1 MEGVG
6 IFVIKK
12 WFAII
17 SDHTIS
23 LYERM
28 FRIATAVCMI
38 ALIFTLP
45 MGRRISNI
53 VILIISLAVISLIVR
68 FSIQKGCVH
77 TGATAIVI
85 LLLTLFPF
93 TFFTAGGFYSGV
105 PEWFVL
111 CFIYIC
117 ITLHGRRMATFFVLC
132 AAETLLCYGIAFYY
146 PELAALNSQQ
156 HSFFDSAFSMVM
168 VGLLTSV
175 LLMFLNRMYEEENA
189 LTQQQKKEIEELNQ
203 AENHFFSSMSH
214 EIRTPIN
221 TIIGLNEIT
230 LRGDIP
236 PEVAENARNIQ
247 GASKLLLTLINDI
260 LDISKIKSG
269 KMEIINT
276 SYETGALFSEIVNM
290 IWIKAKEKGLEFK
303 LHIDPSIP
311 SMLCGDEVRIK
322 QILINL
328 LNNAV
333 KYTSEG
339 SVTLSVRC
347 ERQGV
352 NRVLVWYSVED
363 TGQGVKKEN
372 IPYLFNAFRRVDEEK
387 NRHIEGTGLGLSI
400 VQQLVELMGGEIS
413 VNSVY
418 TKGSTFIVS
427 LEQDIVDEKELG
439 TFSLASRTRV
449 REGEQYRQSFEAPDA
464 HILVVD
470 DNDMN
475 LMVVSRLLAD
485 TKVQIDTASSGAECL
500 KLTQNHHYDCI
511 LMDHMMPEMSGIECL
526 HALRA
531 QPGGL
536 CQDTPVV
543 ALTANAGSDNQ
554 LLYRKE
560 GFSGYLA
567 KPVSG
572 ALLEAAV
579 LSILPKEL
587 VQISEDARQSD
598 IDKDILIFEQA
609 KRRSILV
616 TTDSVCDLPESLRK
630 ELGIAVCPYYVCTDE
645 GRFLDELELKPEELL
660 MHMAGNGTGYS
671 QPPEVEDY
679 ERFFA
684 EKLTEAQNVIHIT
697 MAKHVSE
704 GYQNAIEAA
713 KSFENVTVVDSGHLS
728 SSMGLTVLCAADMAE
743 RHAAKEEILDA
754 VKRMERFISSAFI
767 INSTHMMCQS
777 GRISKRIQILC
788 DALLLHPVLVLK
800 RSKMVV
806 GGMVMGNFSHAAK
819 KYIRRTLQDT
829 RNIDRRILFIT
840 YSGMDEQKIQYIQN
854 LVKQYC
860 PFERVYLQKAS
871 SAIASNCGPGSFGLL
886 FMRRDD
892 AAIPFFQT
900 SERGGAA

>member
-1 MEGVG
+1 M
-6 IFVIKK
+6 IKK
-12 WFAII
+12 WFDII
-17 SDHTIS
+17 LDHRIS
-23 LYERM
+23 LRERM
-28 FRIATAVCMI
+28 FRISTAICMV

-45 MGRRISNI
+45 MGRSVLNI
-53 VILIISLAVISLIVR
+53 FILVLSLAAISEIAR
-68 FSIQKGCVH
+68 FSIQKEQLQA
-77 TGATAIVI
+77 GATAIVV
-85 LLLTLFPF
+85 LLLSLFPF

-111 CFIYIC
+111 CFIYVC
-117 ITLHGRRMATFFVLC
+117 ITLHGKRMAAFFVLC
-132 AAETLLCYGIAFYY
+132 AAETLLCYGIAFYF
-146 PELAALNSQQ
+146 PELAAGSTQQ
-156 HSFFDSAFSMVM
+156 RSFFDSAFSMVM

-269 KMEIINT
+269 KMEVI
-276 SYETGALFSEIVNM
+276 SAAYETGTLFSEIVNI
-290 IWIKAKEKGLEFK
+290 IWVKAKEKGLEFK
-303 LHIDPSIP
+303 LHVDPSIP

-347 ERQGV
+347 ERQGL
-352 NRVLVWYSVED
+352 NRVTVWCSVED

-400 VQQLVELMGGEIS
+400 VKQLVDLMGGEIS

-418 TKGSTFIVS
+418 TKGSKFIVA

-439 TFSLASRTRV
+439 TFTLASRARIHN
-449 REGEQYRQSFEAPDA
+449 GGAYRQSFEAPDA

-475 LMVVSRLLAD
+475 LMVVTKLLAE
-485 TKVQIDTASSGAECL
+485 TKIQIDTASSGAECL
-500 KLTQNHHYDCI
+500 RLTQNHHYDCI
-511 LMDHMMPEMSGIECL
+511 LMDHMMPEMDGIECL

-536 CQDTPVV
+536 CQTAPVV

-587 VQISEDARQSD
+587 VRLCEEAGQSEL
-598 IDKDILIFEQA
+598 DKDVLIFEPV
-609 KRRSILV
+609 KRRSVLV
-616 TTDSVCDLPESLRK
+616 TTDSVCDLPE
-630 ELGIAVCPYYVCTDE
+630 ELLQMFGISVCPYYVLTEE
-645 GRFLDELELKPEELL
+645 GRFLDGQELMPDELL
-660 MHMAGNGTGYS
+660 AHIAQGKKGIS
-671 QPPEVEDY
+671 QPPGVEDY

-697 MAKHVSE
+697 MARHVSD
-704 GYQNAIEAA
+704 GYQNALEAA
-713 KSFENVTVVDSGHLS
+713 KSFENVTVLDSGHLS
-728 SSMGLTVLCAADMAE
+728 SGMGLAVLRAAHLAE
-743 RHAAKEEILDA
+743 HHAGKTEIVEA
-754 VKRMERFISSAFI
+754 VKRVERYISTSYLL
-767 INSTHMMCQS
+767 NTTHMMRQTGHLS
-777 GRISKRIQILC
+777 RRIQILC

-800 RSKMVV
+800 KSRMVV
-806 GGMVMGNFSHAAK
+806 GSMEIGGFTRTAK
-819 KYIRRTLQDT
+819 KYVRRVLQES
-829 RNIDRRILFIT
+829 RSIDRRVLILT
-840 YSGMDEQKIQYIQN
+840 YSGLDERKLQYIQG
-854 LVKQYC
+854 LVQQYC

-871 SAIASNCGPGSFGLL
+871 AAVASNCGPESFGLL
-886 FMRRDD
+886 FMRKDD
-892 AAIPFFQT
+892 AV
-900 SERGGAA
+900 

>member
-1 MEGVG
+1 M
-6 IFVIKK
+6 IKK
-12 WFAII
+12 WFEIL
-17 SDHTIS
+17 SDHRIS
-23 LYERM
+23 LRERM
-28 FRIATAVCMI
+28 FRIVTVIFMI
-38 ALIFTLP
+38 ALVFTLP
-45 MGRRISNI
+45 MGRYVLNY
-53 VILIISLAVISLIVR
+53 VLLAISLVAVAIIVKV
-68 FSIQKGCVH
+68 SIRTENIQA
-77 TGATAIVI
+77 GATAIVVLQLI
-85 LLLTLFPF
+85 LFPF
-93 TFFTAGGFYSGV
+93 TFFSAGGFYSGV

-117 ITLHGRRMATFFVLC
+117 ITLQGRRMAVFFVLC
-132 AAETLLCYGIAFYY
+132 TAETLLCYGIAFYY
-146 PELAALNSQQ
+146 PEFASLNTPQR
-156 HSFFDSAFSMVM
+156 SFFDSAFSMVM

-189 LTQQQKKEIEELNQ
+189 LSQQQKKEIEELNQ
-203 AENHFFSSMSH
+203 AENNFFSSMSH

-221 TIIGLNEIT
+221 TIIGLNEII
-230 LRGDIP
+230 LRGDN
-236 PEVAENARNIQ
+236 PEDVAENARNIQ
-247 GASKLLLTLINDI
+247 DASKLLLTLINDI

-269 KMEIINT
+269 KMEIVNV

-303 LHIDPSIP
+303 LQVDSSIP

-347 ERQGV
+347 ERQDV
-352 NRVLVWYSVED
+352 NRVRVWYSVED

-372 IPYLFNAFRRVDEEK
+372 IPHIFNAFRRVDEEK

-400 VQQLVELMGGEIS
+400 VKQLVDLMGGEIS

-418 TKGSTFIVS
+418 TKGSKFIVT
-427 LEQDIVDEKELG
+427 LDQDIVDEKELG
-439 TFSLASRTRV
+439 TFTLASRVRN
-449 REGEQYRQSFEAPDA
+449 REGEPYRQSFEAPDA

-475 LMVVSRLLAD
+475 LMVVSKLLAQ
-485 TKVQIDTASSGAECL
+485 TKIQIDMAHSGAECL

-511 LMDHMMPEMSGIECL
+511 LMDHMMPEMDGIECL
-526 HALRA
+526 HALRV

-536 CQDTPVV
+536 CQTAPVV

-587 VQISEDARQSD
+587 VHLNEEARQAD
-598 IDKDILIFEQA
+598 IEKDILVFEKV
-609 KRRSILV
+609 KRRSIII
-616 TTDSVCDLPESLRK
+616 TTDSVCDLPDSLK
-630 ELGIAVCPYYVCTDE
+630 NEFGISTCPYYVCTDE
-645 GRFLDELELKPEELL
+645 GRFLDGQELNTDELL
-660 MHMAGNGTGYS
+660 FHISEGRKGYS
-671 QPPEVEDY
+671 SPPEVEDY
-679 ERFFA
+679 EKFFA
-684 EKLTEAQNVIHIT
+684 EKLTEAQNVIHIA
-697 MAKHVSE
+697 MAQHVSE
-704 GYQNAIEAA
+704 GYQNAFEAA
-713 KSFENVTVVDSGHLS
+713 KSFENVTVIDSGHLS
-728 SSMGLTVLCAADMAE
+728 SSMGLAVLCAAHLAE
-743 RHAAKEEILDA
+743 HHAKKEDIIA
-754 VKRMERFISSAFI
+754 SVKRMERFISSAFI
-767 INSTHMMCQS
+767 INTTHIMCQS
-777 GRISKRIQILC
+777 GRISKRIQFLC
-788 DALLLHPVLVLK
+788 DALLLHPVLMLK
-800 RSKMVV
+800 KSKMVV
-806 GGMVMGNFSHAAK
+806 ATMEIGNFSRMAK
-819 KYIRRTLQDT
+819 SYIRKTLQDT

-840 YSGMDEQKIQYIQN
+840 YSGMEAEKLQYIQN

-871 SAIASNCGPGSFGLL
+871 SAIACNCGPGSFGLL
-886 FMRRDD
+886 FMRKDD
-892 AAIPFFQT
+892 AAVPFFQAPN
-900 SERGGAA
+900 EG

>member
-1 MEGVG
+1 M
-6 IFVIKK
+6 IKK
-12 WFAII
+12 WFDII
-17 SDHTIS
+17 LDHRIS
-23 LYERM
+23 LRERM
-28 FRIATAVCMI
+28 FRISTAICMV

-45 MGRRISNI
+45 MGRSVLNI
-53 VILIISLAVISLIVR
+53 FILVLSLAAISEIAR
-68 FSIQKGCVH
+68 FSIQKEQLQA
-77 TGATAIVI
+77 GATAIVV
-85 LLLTLFPF
+85 LLLSLFPF

-111 CFIYIC
+111 CFIYVC
-117 ITLHGRRMATFFVLC
+117 ITLHGKRMAAFFVLC
-132 AAETLLCYGIAFYY
+132 AAETLLCYGIAFYF
-146 PELAALNSQQ
+146 PELAAGSTQQ
-156 HSFFDSAFSMVM
+156 RSFFDSAFSMVM

-269 KMEIINT
+269 NMEVI
-276 SYETGALFSEIVNM
+276 SAAYETGTLFSEIVNI
-290 IWIKAKEKGLEFK
+290 IWVKAKEKGLEFK
-303 LHIDPSIP
+303 LHVDPSIP

-347 ERQGV
+347 ERQGL
-352 NRVLVWYSVED
+352 NRVMVWYSVED

-400 VQQLVELMGGEIS
+400 VKQLVDLMGGEIS

-418 TKGSTFIVS
+418 TKGSKFIVA

-439 TFSLASRTRV
+439 TFTLASRARIHN
-449 REGEQYRQSFEAPDA
+449 GGAYRQSFEAPDA

-475 LMVVSRLLAD
+475 LMVVTKLLAE
-485 TKVQIDTASSGAECL
+485 TKIQIDTASSGAECL
-500 KLTQNHHYDCI
+500 RLTQNHHYDCI
-511 LMDHMMPEMSGIECL
+511 LMDHMMPEMDGIECL

-536 CQDTPVV
+536 CQTAPVV

-587 VQISEDARQSD
+587 VRLCEEAGQSEL
-598 IDKDILIFEQA
+598 DKDVLIFEPV
-609 KRRSILV
+609 KRRSVLV
-616 TTDSVCDLPESLRK
+616 TTDSVCDLPE
-630 ELGIAVCPYYVCTDE
+630 ELLQMFGISVCPYYVLTEE
-645 GRFLDELELKPEELL
+645 GRFLDGQELMPDELL
-660 MHMAGNGTGYS
+660 AHIAQGKKGIS
-671 QPPEVEDY
+671 QPPGVEDY

-697 MAKHVSE
+697 MARHVSD
-704 GYQNAIEAA
+704 GYQNALEAA
-713 KSFENVTVVDSGHLS
+713 KSFENVTVLDSGHLS
-728 SSMGLTVLCAADMAE
+728 SGMGLAVLRAAHLAE
-743 RHAAKEEILDA
+743 HHAGKTEIVEA
-754 VKRMERFISSAFI
+754 VKRVERYISTSYLL
-767 INSTHMMCQS
+767 NTTHMMRQTGHLS
-777 GRISKRIQILC
+777 RRIQILC

-800 RSKMVV
+800 KSRMVV
-806 GGMVMGNFSHAAK
+806 GSMEIGGFTRTAK
-819 KYIRRTLQDT
+819 KYVRRVLQES
-829 RNIDRRILFIT
+829 RSIDRRVLILT
-840 YSGMDEQKIQYIQN
+840 YSGLDERKLQYIQG
-854 LVKQYC
+854 LVQQYC

-871 SAIASNCGPGSFGLL
+871 AAVASNCGPESFGLL
-886 FMRRDD
+886 FMRKDD
-892 AAIPFFQT
+892 AV
-900 SERGGAA
+900 